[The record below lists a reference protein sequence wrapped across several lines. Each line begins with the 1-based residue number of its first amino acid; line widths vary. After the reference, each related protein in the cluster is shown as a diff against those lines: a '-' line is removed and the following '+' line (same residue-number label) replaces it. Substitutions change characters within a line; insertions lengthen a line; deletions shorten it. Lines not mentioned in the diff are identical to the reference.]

1 MQVKAWLG
9 TSITYRREVPVCT
22 HTKSGFVNIHLKP
35 IFGPGPDRPV
45 CCAGSGS
52 APHLAVQIIFQS
64 IILICFLFSV
74 QDSVGRTALLLLRLD
89 VIRGLES
96 VSTFLFS
103 SKSFS
108 QPPAQ
113 WNTSGAPQI
122 GRLNRQMLKMTRII
136 KAQLMDGLAG
146 VDVPLSLST

>member
-45 CCAGSGS
+45 WCAGSGS

-74 QDSVGRTALLLLRLD
+74 QDSVGRTD

-136 KAQLMDGLAG
+136 KARLMDGLAG